1 MSEKAF
7 IVKQGSDLYNQ
18 YFRAREETLK
28 FNDLAREFNNKYN
41 VCKSN
46 VFALSSSLSAKMDC
60 EERSRFAS
68 QIKKNYSKWGL
79 TEFKVRSEMQT
90 RWTAEV
96 ANKVDFH
103 VISEQR
109 GWFFSYALGGG
120 RWSYNMWHNG
130 DTVYGY
136 LEVKGDGEIILSDDM
151 EEIKMSDYYKAME
164 QVKEEQN
171 NE

>member
-7 IVKQGSDLYNQ
+7 IIKQGSDLYNQ

-46 VFALSSSLSAKMDC
+46 RFAISSTLMADMDNEERNRFAL
-60 EERSRFAS
+60 EV
-68 QIKKNYSKWGL
+68 KKNLNRFGL
-79 TEFKVRSEMQT
+79 TDFKARSETQR
-90 RWTAEV
+90 RWKEEV

-103 VISEQR
+103 VIAEQR
-109 GWFFSYALGGG
+109 GWFFDYVCGGG
-120 RWSYNMWHNG
+120 RWSYNMWHHG

-164 QVKEEQN
+164 EVKEEQN
-171 NE
+171 NG